1 MGANDTMATM
11 DYEYDTGRPFSPKNN
26 ETTVKVESITDNPDG
41 SANIVFVMSAE
52 ARDAFTRIGIMKA
65 LTDKLNEAKQY
76 DTSTEQPTVS
86 ECGWADETIKCQR
99 CNCWKNS

>member
-11 DYEYDTGRPFSPKNN
+11 DYEYDTGRLFSPKDN

-52 ARDAFTRIGIMKA
+52 TRDAFTRIGIMKVVG
-65 LTDKLNEAKQY
+65 LMRRL
-76 DTSTEQPTVS
+76 SVS
-86 ECGWADETIKCQR
+86 DVIVGRIVDIFQ
-99 CNCWKNS
+99 